1 MENFESESYRE
12 NRILHFLFQAPIRL
26 RRRSKVNLKSRRKYV
41 KTRFDLDSNFLR
53 LLYGNLKI
61 FEHESCF
68 TLKMLQIWFW
78 AKFRLSYGSKIIFKS
93 RLVKFEFI
101 QHFM

>member
-1 MENFESESYRE
+1 MENFEYESCRE
-12 NRILHFLFQAPIRL
+12 FRILHFSFQAPIRL
-26 RRRSKVNLKSRRKYV
+26 RLKSTVNLKSRQKYV
-41 KTRFDLDSNFLR
+41 ISRFEFEFKFLQ

-68 TLKMLQIWFW
+68 ALKKLQLWFW
-78 AKFRLSYGSKIIFKS
+78 AKFRLNYVSKIIFKS

-101 QHFM
+101 QQFM